1 MKNAREINANRDIEM
16 ENLAEDLA
24 GLLPVSENLK
34 EENEQYK
41 EEIDQLKQQIQD
53 GEDERISMLG

>member
-1 MKNAREINANRDIEM
+1 M

-34 EENEQYK
+34 EENEQFK